1 MDKDVIYSSAP
12 CTFDVFVLDLFLSLH
27 SGSALMIVDE
37 SLRYSDE
44 SINFMFATESTGVT
58 FLQITPSLFQQY
70 GLKSI
75 KETILHPDSSLK

>member
-1 MDKDVIYSSAP
+1 
-12 CTFDVFVLDLFLSLH
+12 
-27 SGSALMIVDE
+27 MIVDE

-75 KETILHPDSSLK
+75 KETIMHQDSSLK